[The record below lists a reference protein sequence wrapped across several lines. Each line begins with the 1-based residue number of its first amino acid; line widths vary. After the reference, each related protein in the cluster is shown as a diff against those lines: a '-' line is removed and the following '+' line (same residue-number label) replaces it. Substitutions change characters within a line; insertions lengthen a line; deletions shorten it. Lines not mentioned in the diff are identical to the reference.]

1 MDLGNRIKAEREK
14 LNMSQDDLAQKM
26 NISRQAIS
34 KWETGTS
41 YPDIEKILRLSE
53 IFNLSLDELVK
64 GDRNFQENL
73 IKEGK
78 TSMSG
83 LTILGYVLIAL
94 GVITCIWGGGQYPV
108 NITDPNFMSYLIGG
122 LFLITIGIAVIR
134 RVPSWLILGAIFVT
148 GAATIVYMII
158 LKMHVYTLLAGI
170 VVILGLVLW
179 LATMVLKSNFYT
191 R

>member
-64 GDRNFQENL
+64 GDKDFQENL

-108 NITDPNFMSYLIGG
+108 NITDPNFMSFLIGG

-134 RVPSWLILGAIFVT
+134 KVPSWLILGAIFVT

-158 LKMHVYTLLAGI
+158 LKMPVYTLLAGI

-191 R
+191 K

>member
-14 LNMSQDDLAQKM
+14 SNMSQDDLAQKM
-26 NISRQAIS
+26 DISRQAIS
-34 KWETGTS
+34 KWETGSS

-64 GDRNFQENL
+64 GDKNFQENL

-78 TSMSG
+78 ADMSG

-108 NITDPNFMSYLIGG
+108 KLMDTNFMSFLVGG

-134 RVPSWLILGAIFVT
+134 NVPSWLILGAIFVT
-148 GAATIVYMII
+148 GAAAIVYMII
-158 LKMHVYTLLAGI
+158 LKMPIYTLLAGI
-170 VVILGLVLW
+170 VVILGLMLW
-179 LATMVLKSNFYT
+179 LATLVLKSNFYT
-191 R
+191 K

>member
-1 MDLGNRIKAEREK
+1 MDLGNRIKTEREK

-26 NISRQAIS
+26 DISRQAIS
-34 KWETGTS
+34 KWETGSS

-64 GDRNFQENL
+64 GDKNFQENL

-78 TSMSG
+78 TNMSG

-108 NITDPNFMSYLIGG
+108 KLMDQNFMSFLVGG
-122 LFLITIGIAVIR
+122 LFLITIGIAVIHN
-134 RVPSWLILGAIFVT
+134 VPAWMILGAIFIT
-148 GAATIVYMII
+148 GAATIVYMIV
-158 LKMHVYTLLAGI
+158 LKMPVYTLLAGI
-170 VVILGLVLW
+170 VVIIGLVLW
-179 LATMVLKSNFYT
+179 LATLVLKSNFYSK
-191 R
+191 